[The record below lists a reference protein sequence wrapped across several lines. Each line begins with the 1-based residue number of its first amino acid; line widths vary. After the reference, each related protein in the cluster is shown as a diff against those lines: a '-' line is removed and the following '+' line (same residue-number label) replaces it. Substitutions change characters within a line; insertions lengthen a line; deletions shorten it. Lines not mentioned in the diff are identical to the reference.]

1 MDRQKTDK
9 GTDEQPDGQ
18 RNRQTDEQIE
28 RKTNRWIE
36 EKTSRRTNGQTVKQ
50 TDRECMCQRV
60 LTIDFFDNQFVHE
73 DVKKYLKQ
81 FNVKLNEI
89 KTSFV
94 SVKHIGRTQSITL
107 SNKTTTWILTR
118 VALDRKIPVII
129 PWLILIC
136 KGI

>member
-28 RKTNRWIE
+28 RLKTNRWIE

-107 SNKTTTWILTR
+107 SNKTTTWI
-118 VALDRKIPVII
+118 PVL
-129 PWLILIC
+129 P
-136 KGI
+136 